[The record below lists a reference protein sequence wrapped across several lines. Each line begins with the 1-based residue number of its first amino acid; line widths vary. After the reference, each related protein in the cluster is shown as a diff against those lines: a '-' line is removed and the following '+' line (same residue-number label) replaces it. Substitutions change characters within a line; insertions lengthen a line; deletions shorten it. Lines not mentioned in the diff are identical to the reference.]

1 MYVRVKKISAK
12 RYVYLAEGKSSS
24 GGVRQ
29 KILAYLGPIVKVAA
43 GVPDDVE
50 KRVDRKIGVVDWKKV
65 NMDIRKIPIE
75 FGEMQDMRRNQLPT
89 VIRLRQ
95 SSRRDGRGLMP
106 RATGELTALAI
117 LAERGFNEMF
127 ERVGER
133 TYRMRIR

>member
-1 MYVRVKKISAK
+1 MYVRVKKIGAK
-12 RYVYLAEGKSSS
+12 RYVYLAEGKS
-24 GGVRQ
+24 GNGKVRQ
-29 KILAYLGPIVKVAA
+29 KILAYLGPIAKVAA

-117 LAERGFNEMF
+117 LAETGFNEMF